1 MISYSNATQ
10 MFNPAFNLDPN
21 ETSDLM
27 GITDSKRS
35 QRAYDEL
42 KSGQSSANSQLDA
55 DTATQMGMLTDAMN
69 GRTLSQNLDNYDSTM
84 ATAQDKTNMAGD
96 LAWAQQNAGS
106 SDNVSNYLNPQM
118 DMMLGNTMQK
128 MQGSAGSALQ
138 SSAATKSAANAV
150 AQQAGN
156 LWQQAFNNALSDSQ
170 NNQQVANQYQ
180 SNAQQNAQLAGAQ
193 LEADN
198 APAEDYLQL
207 ANDKAMQR
215 YAGNIALTQAGANLA
230 GQDRSFLSNLLG
242 G

>member
-1 MISYSNATQ
+1 MISYSDAAQ
-10 MFNPAFNLDPN
+10 MVNPAFNLDPN

-27 GITDSKRS
+27 GITDSKKS
-35 QRAYDEL
+35 QRAYDAL
-42 KSGQSSANSQLDA
+42 KSGQESANSQLDA
-55 DTATQMGMLTDAMN
+55 DTSTQMGMLTDAMN
-69 GRTLSQNLDNYDSTM
+69 GRSLDQNLDSYDSTM
-84 ATAQDKTNMAGD
+84 STAQDKTNMAGD
-96 LAWAQQNAGS
+96 LAWSQQNAGS
-106 SDNVSNYLNPQM
+106 SDNVANYLNPQM

-128 MQGSAGSALQ
+128 VQGSAGSALQ

-150 AQQAGN
+150 SQQAGN
-156 LWQQAFNNALSDSQ
+156 LWQQAFNNAMSDSQ
-170 NNQQVANQYQ
+170 NNQSVANQYQ
-180 SNAQQNAQLAGAQ
+180 SNANQNAQLAGAQ

-215 YAGNIALTQAGANLA
+215 YAGNIALTQSGAEVA